1 MVEEIRGFRETK
13 RRGQWQPK
21 FPFREE
27 KEIRFFLC
35 GKASF

>member
-13 RRGQWQPK
+13 RRGKWQPK

-27 KEIRFFLC
+27 KEIPVFLC
-35 GKASF
+35 GNPSF